1 MTTRCLDVVPLLG
14 PLLDGAL
21 PSDDREWVQDHLLGC
36 EKCRDRQALI
46 AAQGQAIR
54 EVIGERAAAASFEGF
69 ADRVLARVSSEPP
82 REVPGYLRVWTSEM
96 WGAHRG
102 AFAASAGVMAAACLA
117 MVALF
122 GPRQSHDEST
132 LLADASGPQIEE
144 VEFGTHDGAV
154 LQLPRDTTVIWMSDD
169 KAVQE

>member
-1 MTTRCLDVVPLLG
+1 MTTRCVDVVPLLG

-21 PSDDREWVQDHLLGC
+21 ESDDRAWVEDHLLGC
-36 EKCRDRQALI
+36 EKCRDRLALI

-54 EVIGERAAAASFEGF
+54 ELLAARAAAASFQGF

-102 AFAASAGVMAAACLA
+102 AFTATAGLMAAACVA
-117 MVALF
+117 MVVLI
-122 GPRQSHDEST
+122 GPRQGHDDAT

-169 KAVQE
+169 KAVPQ